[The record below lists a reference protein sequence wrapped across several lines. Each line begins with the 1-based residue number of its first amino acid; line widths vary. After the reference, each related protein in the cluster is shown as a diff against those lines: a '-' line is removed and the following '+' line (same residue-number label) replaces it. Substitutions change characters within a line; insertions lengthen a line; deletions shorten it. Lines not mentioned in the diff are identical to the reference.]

1 MPCCRIGAH
10 LYSCNGI
17 NQHSEMMP
25 RHAEDFSPATQPFNW
40 IDKTFIHPPA
50 PEETG
55 EADVPAAAKK

>member
-1 MPCCRIGAH
+1 MLRT
-10 LYSCNGI
+10 
-17 NQHSEMMP
+17 
-25 RHAEDFSPATQPFNW
+25 SPATQPFNW